1 MLVGFS
7 QADRTVLKKQLS
19 KCAATIRH
27 RVNIQPDTASCSH
40 AATEAF
46 RRKFGDGTETDSHP
60 CRTQNTK
67 GCRHRG
73 YRFSILLILI
83 FWLLRISV
91 PADPLEPGTWLATS
105 SRSVC
110 ILFDNFHL
118 IDQIHQDSTNK

>member
-46 RRKFGDGTETDSHP
+46 RRKFGDGTEQTLTRVALKTP
-60 CRTQNTK
+60 RAAAIA
-67 GCRHRG
+67 GIVF
-73 YRFSILLILI
+73 RFS
-83 FWLLRISV
+83 
-91 PADPLEPGTWLATS
+91 
-105 SRSVC
+105 
-110 ILFDNFHL
+110 
-118 IDQIHQDSTNK
+118 